1 MNSYDV
7 GVTRYQGIQ
16 EWCRIRVEASDE
28 WEARAKA
35 GLEAESNMDLS
46 WDFVDGWDLA
56 GYDKEYTVTPVIKVW
71 TRIDFKWLGIA
82 LLETVAM
89 CCAIEAP
96 RTPHPKSTVWITL

>member
-1 MNSYDV
+1 MNSYNV
-7 GVTRYQGIQ
+7 HVTRFVSAQ
-16 EWCRIRVEASDE
+16 EECCIRVEANDE
-28 WEARAKA
+28 WEARDKA
-35 GLEAESNMDLS
+35 AQETESNANIE
-46 WDFVDGWDLA
+46 WDRVDWWDRH
-56 GYDKEYTVTPVIKVW
+56 DKEYTVTPVIKVW